1 LFDEANLRKAH
12 EQHMMYNPARG
23 ERNMPETLSLE
34 NRVALVTGGSR
45 GIGRAVAL
53 ELAARGAAVVVNYNK
68 SSEAANEVVKKIQET
83 GGKAAA
89 FQADVS
95 DIKQAEALVKF
106 AVETFGDLSI
116 LVNNAGITKDTL
128 IMMMSEADWDS
139 VITTNLKSTFNCSKA
154 AVKHMMRKRYGRVI
168 NMSSVAGQMGNPG
181 QTNYSA
187 SKGGQ
192 IAFTKSL
199 AREIASRNITVNAIA
214 PGFVDTEI
222 LDAMSPEVLE
232 AMLKL
237 VPLARKA
244 KPEEVAYAVA
254 FLASDQAAFITGQVL
269 GVDGGMAMM

>member
-1 LFDEANLRKAH
+1 MAEASA
-12 EQHMMYNPARG
+12 
-23 ERNMPETLSLE
+23 LE
-34 NRVALVTGGSR
+34 NKVALITGGSR

-53 ELAARGAAVVVNYNK
+53 ELATRGAAVVVNFHK
-68 SSEAANEVVKKIQET
+68 SPEAADDVVKKIEEA

-106 AVETFGDLSI
+106 AVQTFGDLSI

-128 IMMMSEADWDS
+128 IMMMSEADWDA

-154 AVKHMMRKRYGRVI
+154 AVKHMMRKRYGRII
-168 NMSSVAGQMGNPG
+168 NMASVAGQMGNAG

-199 AREIASRNITVNAIA
+199 AREVASRNITVNAIA
-214 PGFVDTEI
+214 PGFIDTEI
-222 LDAMSPEVLE
+222 LELMPADILDAAIKM
-232 AMLKL
+232 
-237 VPLARKA
+237 VPLARKG

-254 FLASDQAAFITGQVL
+254 FLASDEAGFITGQVL

>member
-1 LFDEANLRKAH
+1 MADAS
-12 EQHMMYNPARG
+12 
-23 ERNMPETLSLE
+23 SLE
-34 NRVALVTGGSR
+34 NKVALITGGSR

-53 ELAARGAAVVVNYNK
+53 ELAVRGAAVVVNFHK
-68 SSEAANEVVKKIQET
+68 SSEAADEVVKKIQEA

-128 IMMMSEADWDS
+128 IMMMSEADWDA

-154 AVKHMMRKRYGRVI
+154 AVKHMMRKRYGRII
-168 NMSSVAGQMGNPG
+168 NMASVAGQMGNAG

-199 AREIASRNITVNAIA
+199 AREVASRNITVNAIA
-214 PGFVDTEI
+214 PGFIDTEI
-222 LDAMSPEVLE
+222 LEGMPADILE
-232 AMLKL
+232 AAIKM
-237 VPLARKA
+237 VPLARKG

-254 FLASDQAAFITGQVL
+254 FLASGEAGFITGQVL

>member
-1 LFDEANLRKAH
+1 MSD
-12 EQHMMYNPARG
+12 
-23 ERNMPETLSLE
+23 TLSLE
-34 NRVALVTGGSR
+34 NKVAVVTGGSR

-68 SSEAANEVVKKIQET
+68 SPDAANEVVKKIEEA

-95 DIKQAEALVKF
+95 DFKQAEALIKF

-116 LVNNAGITKDTL
+116 LINNAGITKDTL

-139 VITTNLKSTFNCSKA
+139 VIATNLKSTFNCSKA
-154 AVKHMMRKRYGRVI
+154 AVKHMMRKRTGRII
-168 NMSSVAGQMGNPG
+168 NMASVAGQMGNAG
-181 QTNYSA
+181 QVNYSA

-199 AREIASRNITVNAIA
+199 AREVASRNITVNAIA

-222 LDAMSPEVLE
+222 LDAMSPEILE
-232 AMLKL
+232 AALKF
-237 VPLARKA
+237 VPLGRKA
-244 KPEEVAYAVA
+244 RPEEVAYAVA

-269 GVDGGMAMM
+269 AVDGGMAMM

>member
-1 LFDEANLRKAH
+1 MADLPLKD
-12 EQHMMYNPARG
+12 
-23 ERNMPETLSLE
+23 
-34 NRVALVTGGSR
+34 RVAVVTGGSR
-45 GIGRAVAL
+45 GIGRAIAL
-53 ELAARGAAVVVNYNK
+53 EFAARGAAIVVNYHK
-68 SSEAANEVVKKIQET
+68 SPEAADEVVKQIVEA

-95 DIKQAEALVKF
+95 DFKQAESLIKF
-106 AVETFGDLSI
+106 AIETFGDLRI

-128 IMMMSEADWDS
+128 IMMMSEADWDA
-139 VITTNLKSTFNCSKA
+139 VINTNLKSTFNCSKA
-154 AVKHMMRKRYGRVI
+154 AVKHMLRKRAGRI
-168 NMSSVAGQMGNPG
+168 LNIASVAGQMGNAG
-181 QTNYSA
+181 QVNYSA

-199 AREIASRNITVNAIA
+199 AREVAARNITVNAIA

-222 LDAMSPEVLE
+222 LAGMSPDTLE

-244 KPEEVAYAVA
+244 KPEEIAYAAA
-254 FLASDQAAFITGQVL
+254 FLASDQAAYITGQVL